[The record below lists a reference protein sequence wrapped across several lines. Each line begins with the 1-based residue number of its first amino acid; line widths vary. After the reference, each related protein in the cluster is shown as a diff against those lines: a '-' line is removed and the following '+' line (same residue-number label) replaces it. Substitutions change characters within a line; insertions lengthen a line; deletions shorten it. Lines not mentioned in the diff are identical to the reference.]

1 MGQIVTHC
9 DSVTSTLFATV
20 NQALDMKQLLYVTSP
35 SYAVEAPNTNLPD
48 WSPDWYTLEEKKRFL
63 TTETVGFFFLS
74 GQEKPISWRDV
85 VWTTSVLCFLV
96 SRTDLFVDILSFGTF
111 ATMVT
116 TGQDFDYIQG
126 FDIVFGGCEYTV
138 DAVEVGNF
146 TGQDEHDL
154 FMQRMDELSCKAL
167 VWPNPRHALW
177 YREKWQLIQE
187 LDHIAATTTHTHRP
201 ETKVFETGTQFSP
214 TTVLKREGSGCSQ
227 MRHFH
232 DGDRRLSKR
241 ALTSIL
247 AHNHAILDARKQDPT
262 AFGMLWLVQELVE
275 PLRRHG
281 EWRVFVVGGKIIGI
295 VGTTPANDADG
306 MHVTE
311 CRAVYGLD
319 ELDSIIAQ
327 DGVPHA
333 VLVRAGGAKHRRD
346 HAMAKLHEYVLLTL
360 KVLVARTEAK
370 FGTRSPLRDFVRVDM
385 SFIAKPNGQPG
396 FDYFVNEIE
405 MQPTEVCMFSADT
418 DMAECVADELIL
430 QLIAASESAP
440 EDPLLELAP
449 SPKAPRKPVFVA
461 VAAVN

>member
-1 MGQIVTHC
+1 
-9 DSVTSTLFATV
+9 
-20 NQALDMKQLLYVTSP
+20 
-35 SYAVEAPNTNLPD
+35 
-48 WSPDWYTLEEKKRFL
+48 
-63 TTETVGFFFLS
+63 
-74 GQEKPISWRDV
+74 
-85 VWTTSVLCFLV
+85 
-96 SRTDLFVDILSFGTF
+96 
-111 ATMVT
+111 MVT
-116 TGQDFDYIQG
+116 TGQDFEYIQR

-138 DAVEVGNF
+138 DAVEAGNF

-154 FMQRMDELSCKAL
+154 FMQRMEELSCKTL

-177 YREKWQLIQE
+177 YCEKWQLIQE
-187 LDHIAATTTHTHRP
+187 LDRIAATVTHTHRP

-232 DGDRRLSKR
+232 DSDRRLSKR
-241 ALTSIL
+241 ALTDIL
-247 AHNHAILDARKQDPT
+247 AHNRAILDARKQEPT

-295 VGTTPANDADG
+295 VGTTPANDEDG

-319 ELDSIIAQ
+319 ELNNIIAQ

-360 KVLVARTEAK
+360 KALVARTEAK

-396 FDYFVNEIE
+396 FNYFVNEIE

-430 QLIAASESAP
+430 QLIAASERAP
-440 EDPLLELAP
+440 EDPPPELAP
-449 SPKAPRKPVFVA
+449 SPKAPRKPISCGGCGKPGHNSRRCPLVPQHRS
-461 VAAVN
+461 

>member
-1 MGQIVTHC
+1 
-9 DSVTSTLFATV
+9 
-20 NQALDMKQLLYVTSP
+20 MKQLLYVTSL

-63 TTETVGFFFLS
+63 TTETVGFFFLEWAGKADFVEGRS
-74 GQEKPISWRDV
+74 LDDKCP
-85 VWTTSVLCFLV
+85 VLSCEQLHTAV
-96 SRTDLFVDILSFGTF
+96 RWSRRTDLFVDILSFGTF
-111 ATMVT
+111 ATMVI
-116 TGQDFDYIQG
+116 TGQDFEYIQG

-319 ELDSIIAQ
+319 ELDNIIAQ

-360 KVLVARTEAK
+360 KALVARTEAK